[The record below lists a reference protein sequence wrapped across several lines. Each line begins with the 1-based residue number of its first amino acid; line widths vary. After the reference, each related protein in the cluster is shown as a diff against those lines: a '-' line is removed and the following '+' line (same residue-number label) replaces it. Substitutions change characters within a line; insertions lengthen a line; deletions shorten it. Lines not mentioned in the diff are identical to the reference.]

1 MSMRDVSVKES
12 RKKNVP
18 DMMNLS
24 LGSPQSRV
32 SKESLMTFQSDVA
45 HELPFLRRYA
55 RTLTGSQSIGDSAVR
70 ETLHALIAAPE
81 EFRDEVDVR
90 VELYRVF
97 HKIWSDS
104 SLRPIDTP
112 GAIVGSLPRRLRKAL
127 LLTTIEG
134 FSIDDAAYILEMDE
148 AEVQDFVTQAR
159 SAIESMLSA
168 RVMIIEDEAIIALHL
183 KSLMVSMGNDVAA
196 IVRTET
202 EAVATAEQVR
212 PELILADVN
221 LADGSNG
228 FDAVRR
234 ILQTQDVPVIF
245 ITAFPEKL
253 LTGETEEP
261 AYVIS
266 KPFNPDNVVATVWQA
281 LLVSRETSAMG
292 EVE

>member
-1 MSMRDVSVKES
+1 
-12 RKKNVP
+12 
-18 DMMNLS
+18 
-24 LGSPQSRV
+24 
-32 SKESLMTFQSDVA
+32 MTFQSDVA